1 VLHARIWLHTLGCEG
16 LLFALELDL
25 DDRLAALVDDG
36 EGEVLHVGLHLSVGE
51 LATNQSLGVEDGV
64 DGVHGDLVLR
74 RVTDET
80 LGVCEGD
87 ERRRCAVALV
97 VGDDLNAVVPVDTDA
112 RVRGTQVDTDGGA
125 GGSHGDGVCMC
136 SGVSSIKE
144 ARSRG
149 AHKVLGLVW

>member
-1 VLHARIWLHTLGCEG
+1 MHARIRLRTLGCEC

-36 EGEVLHVGLHLSVGE
+36 EGKMLHVGLDLSIGE

-64 DGVHGDLVLR
+64 DWVHGDLVLC

-80 LGVCEGD
+80 LCVCEGD
-87 ERRRCAVALV
+87 ERRSCAVALV
-97 VGDDLNAVVPVDTDA
+97 VRDDLNAVVPIDTDA

-125 GGSHGDGVCMC
+125 GRSHGDGVSMG
-136 SGVSSIKE
+136 SGVSSIRK
-144 ARSRG
+144 ARKG